1 MALPPPICNNIVT
14 NPCYPS
20 VLAASLAAFLWAAP
34 LPASATAL
42 QFTLDTSS
50 LSGTASLVFDFIG
63 NDGDDGN
70 NTITIS
76 DFFTDGTLGATDTQG
91 GVAGTL
97 SPGLLTLT
105 DSDFFNVF
113 LQELTFGSEI
123 RFKLTLTQERVAGS
137 QFPDSLAVY
146 LLNGSDYF
154 SSPPLFATTDRFGL
168 DALFAV
174 DIDGSSGGNLDVF
187 QAVDANVTWIVAPVA
202 SIPLPSTALLI
213 GAGLLG
219 GLAARRRVVQVA
231 S

>member
-1 MALPPPICNNIVT
+1 M
-14 NPCYPS
+14 
-20 VLAASLAAFLWAAP
+20 
-34 LPASATAL
+34 
-42 QFTLDTSS
+42 
-50 LSGTASLVFDFIG
+50 
-63 NDGDDGN
+63 
-70 NTITIS
+70 
-76 DFFTDGTLGATDTQG
+76 GATDTQG

-105 DSDFFNVF
+105 DSNFFNVF

-154 SSPPLFATTDRFGL
+154 SSPPLFSTTDPFSL

-174 DIDGSSGGNLDVF
+174 DIDGTPGGAPYLFNYADTG
-187 QAVDANVTWIVAPVA
+187 DPVTWTLEPVA
-202 SIPLPSTALLI
+202 SVPLPSTALLV

-219 GLAARRRVVQVA
+219 GLAARRRRR
-231 S
+231 

>member
-1 MALPPPICNNIVT
+1 M
-14 NPCYPS
+14 
-20 VLAASLAAFLWAAP
+20 
-34 LPASATAL
+34 
-42 QFTLDTSS
+42 
-50 LSGTASLVFDFIG
+50 
-63 NDGDDGN
+63 
-70 NTITIS
+70 
-76 DFFTDGTLGATDTQG
+76 GATDTQG

-105 DSDFFNVF
+105 DSNFFNVF

-154 SSPPLFATTDRFGL
+154 SSPPLFSTTDPFSL

-174 DIDGSSGGNLDVF
+174 DIDGSSGGTVYNF
-187 QAVDANVTWIVAPVA
+187 APVDTGLAVTWTVAPVA

-219 GLAARRRVVQVA
+219 GLAARRRLR
-231 S
+231 